1 MAINQLII
9 VVSFVPHWNGKFK
22 VVPVH
27 PIFKHIFVGSQTW
40 LAGKFDM
47 CPHLHFHFVQTMRNK
62 ERFGISCSHMFPN
75 VFHHWITTWGISRF
89 WSKHVK
95 TICTAP
101 LGPVSPA
108 WYFLS
113 NFPFDCLVDGYE
125 GVVCWKTAVVFSFV
139 CNTRFGPQ
147 YLLLTSLV
155 LQTSYGIW
163 RTCQTNV
170 NALKEVSCWK
180 CVWLVAVSRPAACNF
195 FWASVSVRS
204 HLVKTLKENTC
215 HWTSNF
221 ARYFEVYRE
230 TLPLW
235 LKCAY
240 QPRRYWFQQLASSDS
255 SNCSSSPCDL
265 SLSCESSASWG
276 LQHDHEENDNENW
289 SKGIAWT
296 NHVRTG
302 SSSDL
307 LPSSSRP
314 SSMERMRCR
323 SSSNS
328 LLGQA
333 VSSPR
338 QGCKGAP
345 SWPRRIQGNPKISTT
360 VLLPS
365 PGE

>member
-47 CPHLHFHFVQTMRNK
+47 CPHLHVHFVQTMRNK

-89 WSKHVK
+89 RSKHVK

-147 YLLLTSLV
+147 YLLLTSPCAPNFLWDMTNMPNQCQRAQRGFLLKVRLAGCGLPPCRLQLLLGKCISAKSHGKNTKRKYLSLNIKFREIFWSIQGNVAPLTQVCLPAKKV
-155 LQTSYGIW
+155 LISAVGIV
-163 RTCQTNV
+163 R
-170 NALKEVSCWK
+170 LLE
-180 CVWLVAVSRPAACNF
+180 LLLF
-195 FWASVSVRS
+195 SVRS
-204 HLVKTLKENTC
+204 FSV
-215 HWTSNF
+215 
-221 ARYFEVYRE
+221 
-230 TLPLW
+230 LW
-235 LKCAY
+235 IFC
-240 QPRRYWFQQLASSDS
+240 
-255 SNCSSSPCDL
+255 
-265 SLSCESSASWG
+265 
-276 LQHDHEENDNENW
+276 
-289 SKGIAWT
+289 I
-296 NHVRTG
+296 
-302 SSSDL
+302 
-307 LPSSSRP
+307 
-314 SSMERMRCR
+314 
-323 SSSNS
+323 
-328 LLGQA
+328 LGT
-333 VSSPR
+333 PT
-338 QGCKGAP
+338 
-345 SWPRRIQGNPKISTT
+345 WPR
-360 VLLPS
+360 
-365 PGE
+365 GEWQWKLVQRNCVDEPC

>member
-9 VVSFVPHWNGKFK
+9 VVSFVPHWHGKFK

-47 CPHLHFHFVQTMRNK
+47 CPHLHFPFVQTMRNK

-147 YLLLTSLV
+147 YLLLTSPCAPNFLWDMTNMPNQCQRAQRGFLLKV
-155 LQTSYGIW
+155 RLAGCGLPPCRLQLLLG
-163 RTCQTNV
+163 
-170 NALKEVSCWK
+170 K
-180 CVWLVAVSRPAACNF
+180 CISAKSPGKN
-195 FWASVSVRS
+195 
-204 HLVKTLKENTC
+204 TKENTC

-240 QPRRYWFQQLASSDS
+240 QPRRHWFQQLASSDS

-289 SKGIAWT
+289 SKGIVWT

-302 SSSDL
+302 SSSDS

-314 SSMERMRCR
+314 SSMEWMRCR

-333 VSSPR
+333 VSSPETR
-338 QGCKGAP
+338 MQRAP
-345 SWPRRIQGNPKISTT
+345 IMTTTHPR
-360 VLLPS
+360 
-365 PGE
+365 